1 MKAIDTVFFDMGGT
15 LETLAFDEDLR
26 RKASAELFG
35 FLKDRQ
41 LDPGCS
47 ESSFYES
54 VCRGLKAYRRTNT
67 QSLEEL
73 PALKICSDFILKDFG
88 FALEDLQGVC
98 DEFMLKL
105 ELSFYLREARPEA
118 IDVLKELA
126 RRGFKLGIISNV
138 MSKDC
143 VVTNLTRYGML
154 DYFEVVVASAI
165 YGRRKPDPRIF
176 ASAAKQIG
184 SSPETC
190 AHVGDKIS
198 RDILGAHRAGFG
210 MAIQIAHPCVDEP
223 EPVEP
228 APTAVIEDL
237 RGILDL
243 VPEQIDSAQHAM
255 PSANGTRAIFFD
267 AGDILYYRHQRGRYL
282 AEFLASHSIQPKPFV
297 DSEQKEMKDRAMT
310 GDISKREYM
319 EFRLR
324 SMGIEDPHLEAAI
337 EAFQMDSCN
346 VAYFDRAKDTLDE
359 LKRRGYKL
367 GIITDTYHTKELK
380 LGWLRE
386 IGIDQ
391 VWDVFVSSCE
401 EGVRKPNPAIY
412 QAAVERMNVPVSRSS
427 FVGHKRS
434 ELDGAT
440 GVGMTTIAFNYEE
453 AAKADHYIDTFDEL
467 LTLFPAT
474 DGKE

>member
-1 MKAIDTVFFDMGGT
+1 
-15 LETLAFDEDLR
+15 
-26 RKASAELFG
+26 
-35 FLKDRQ
+35 
-41 LDPGCS
+41 
-47 ESSFYES
+47 
-54 VCRGLKAYRRTNT
+54 
-67 QSLEEL
+67 
-73 PALKICSDFILKDFG
+73 
-88 FALEDLQGVC
+88 
-98 DEFMLKL
+98 
-105 ELSFYLREARPEA
+105 
-118 IDVLKELA
+118 
-126 RRGFKLGIISNV
+126 FKQ
-138 MSKDC
+138 
-143 VVTNLTRYGML
+143 T
-154 DYFEVVVASAI
+154 
-165 YGRRKPDPRIF
+165 
-176 ASAAKQIG
+176 
-184 SSPETC
+184 
-190 AHVGDKIS
+190 
-198 RDILGAHRAGFG
+198 
-210 MAIQIAHPCVDEP
+210 
-223 EPVEP
+223 
-228 APTAVIEDL
+228 
-237 RGILDL
+237 
-243 VPEQIDSAQHAM
+243 M

-282 AEFLASHSIQPKPFV
+282 AEFLASHSLQPKPFV
-297 DSEQKEMKDRAMT
+297 ESEQKEMKDRAMT

-324 SMGIEDPHLEAAI
+324 SMGIEDSHLEAAI